1 MYKPIKHYL
10 ATGGLC
16 VFTHFLPRRGKNK
29 RSEKG
34 REISAL
40 THSTGQTEAG
50 RAPVAEPD
58 GVGSRSGA
66 DRRQEDSPRTRQQ
79 AINPISGQVSQHLQS
94 VCSVGEVT
102 RQDFK
107 YRVFSLRNS
116 PRPPGNSGDL
126 PSPEM
131 LIAFTD
137 FFIL

>member
-50 RAPVAEPD
+50 GAPVAEPD

-102 RQDFK
+102 RQDFI
-107 YRVFSLRNS
+107 VFSLRNS

>member
-1 MYKPIKHYL
+1 M
-10 ATGGLC
+10 
-16 VFTHFLPRRGKNK
+16 FTHFLPRRGKNK

-50 RAPVAEPD
+50 GALMEWVHA
-58 GVGSRSGA
+58 VGA

>member
-50 RAPVAEPD
+50 GAPASVWQWGQTGDKRTLPEPD
-58 GVGSRSGA
+58 N
-66 DRRQEDSPRTRQQ
+66 RQ
-79 AINPISGQVSQHLQS
+79 
-94 VCSVGEVT
+94 
-102 RQDFK
+102 
-107 YRVFSLRNS
+107 
-116 PRPPGNSGDL
+116 
-126 PSPEM
+126 
-131 LIAFTD
+131 
-137 FFIL
+137 